1 MVSAVRKVWS
11 TAVTGCFRLSHTHSH
26 TQQLHS
32 LCLCVCVCFWSA
44 SSTVPQR
51 LAFPRTKPLVKIQTF
66 HYTVLEIQYSITV
79 KPPFETELSLK
90 HTHIRPGLFWSVLPS
105 CWLCVCARGFDVF
118 WLEAFAVCVCVCVS
132 SLFGATLDKNLSA
145 WIPAVMRP
153 AIWWFHYLWELWES
167 VCERLR
173 VRTCVCVLAQC
184 VCPLFLNIRRI
195 KRCFRG
201 WSRCSHET
209 GVKAGG
215 GRLRSSCLI
224 ARTTFDW

>member
-118 WLEAFAVCVCVCVS
+118 WLEAFAVCVCVCPRYLEPHWIRTCQHGSQLSWGPQSDDFITCGSFGKVCVS
-132 SLFGATLDKNLSA
+132 VYVCV
-145 WIPAVMRP
+145 PAYV
-153 AIWWFHYLWELWES
+153 FLLS
-167 VCERLR
+167 VC
-173 VRTCVCVLAQC
+173 VRYSW
-184 VCPLFLNIRRI
+184 I
-195 KRCFRG
+195 
-201 WSRCSHET
+201 
-209 GVKAGG
+209 
-215 GRLRSSCLI
+215 
-224 ARTTFDW
+224 